1 MSLRIPVDSHRDH
14 ILGRED
20 APVTLVE
27 FGDYQCP
34 YCGAAQPE
42 VRKVIERFGD
52 DLRFVFRH
60 FPLTEVHPM
69 AAIAAVTAEFAG
81 AHGQFWKA
89 HEALYAHQK
98 RLGPELLFEIVQGL
112 GLEPAELKA
121 DIDANTYTAK
131 VEEDFSGGVRSG
143 VNGTPTFFINGTRHD
158 GAYSFE
164 ALSRAIEAA
173 RG

>member
-1 MSLRIPVDSHRDH
+1 MSLRIPVDPHRDH

-89 HEALYAHQK
+89 HETLYAHQK